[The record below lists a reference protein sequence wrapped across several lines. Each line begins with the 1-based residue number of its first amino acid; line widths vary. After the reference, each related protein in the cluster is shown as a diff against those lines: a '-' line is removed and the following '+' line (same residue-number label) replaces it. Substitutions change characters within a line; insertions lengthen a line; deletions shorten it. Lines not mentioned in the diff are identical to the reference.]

1 MADYYAIL
9 GLTKQATQA
18 DIKSA
23 FRRLA
28 KEYHPD
34 KNPNN
39 PNAKELFNNILKA
52 YETLIDPGKKRR
64 YDLYHSNGGS
74 VQQSTK
80 MQGGRKQK
88 EWTFTEEDI
97 RKRQYYQQ
105 YYQQKQKSSQQAP
118 PAKKSYNDYKYILY
132 ATPIAVCLLML
143 IISLFTHKPD
153 PDTEH
158 PDAVKKQPRAE
169 AALPVAHT
177 GDQVYAGWFGP
188 VKTYDTPYKLSI
200 NNLSNYDAVIAVFDA
215 KTGKPIQHAYIEN
228 GYYVEF
234 SSLPETGVYLRC
246 IMGKYWDPGKAAYN
260 NKVQGGFDSLVQV
273 QSWKA
278 APVELKDSKG
288 PVLLSITKLQGHP
301 QIKTGGEDLFFE
313 K

>member
-1 MADYYAIL
+1 MADYYSIL

-23 FRRLA
+23 FRKLA

-39 PNAKELFNNILKA
+39 PNAKELFNNILRA
-52 YETLIDPGKKRR
+52 YETLTDPGKKRR
-64 YDLYHSNGGS
+64 YDLYHSTGSS
-74 VQQSTK
+74 VQSATK
-80 MQGGRKQK
+80 PQGGRRQK

-105 YYQQKQKSSQQAP
+105 YYKQKQKSSQQTAP
-118 PAKKSYNDYKYILY
+118 AGKSYNDYKYILY

-153 PDTEH
+153 SEPEHSNPITE
-158 PDAVKKQPRAE
+158 QPHME
-169 AALPVAHT
+169 ASPAKAHT
-177 GDQVYAGWFGP
+177 GDQVYTGWFGP
-188 VKTYDTPYKLSI
+188 VKTYGTPYKLSI
-200 NNLSNYDAVIAVFDA
+200 NNLSDYDAVVAVFDS
-215 KTGKPIQHAYIEN
+215 KTGKPIQHAYVQD

-234 SSLPETGVYLRC
+234 SSLPETGVYIRC
-246 IMGKYWDPGKAAYN
+246 IIGKYWDPGKAAYH
-260 NKVQGGFDSLVQV
+260 NKVQGCFDSIVQV

-278 APVELKDSKG
+278 SPVELKDNKG
-288 PVLLSITKLQGHP
+288 PVLLSIIRLHSHP